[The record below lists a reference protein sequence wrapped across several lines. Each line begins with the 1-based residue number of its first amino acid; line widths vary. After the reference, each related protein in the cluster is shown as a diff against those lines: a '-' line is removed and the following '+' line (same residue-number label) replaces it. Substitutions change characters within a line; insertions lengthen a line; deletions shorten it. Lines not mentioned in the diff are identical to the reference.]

1 MDIDVNG
8 LGGQILQFGFLAN
21 TNDFEPST
29 VIYDNISF
37 TPEPT
42 SAMLLGLS
50 GLVLLRRRRR

>member
-1 MDIDVNG
+1 M
-8 LGGQILQFGFLAN
+8 
-21 TNDFEPST
+21 
-29 VIYDNISF
+29 IYDNISF